1 MTQTHKFPYK
11 WRLTDGYPT
20 PGIEYHGCV
29 SRKTND
35 KKVRQK
41 GCRELLRC
49 NMEQKIIDINL
60 LVENKGQIN
69 GVPENPRKIKKER
82 LGALEKS
89 IKDAPEMLN
98 LRELLVFPHNGKY
111 IVIGGNMRLKA
122 CKKLGYTQL
131 PCKIIDDDTPVEK
144 LKEYIIK
151 DNNAFGDDDFSKL
164 KLDWNIADLQGW
176 GMDIDF
182 DEKLKARCDLKPQ
195 ISHVTK
201 SGLFVLC
208 NFRKSKKQTDAT
220 ILSIKE
226 NTDNAEVFA
235 DEFILLI
242 QKIIHAPD
250 GWCIITAPK
259 RRHKEMNFAEKICE
273 IASDKT
279 LEPFLLHKYPT
290 NAIIK
295 ASSGNPNFLLEE
307 SLSLQ

>member
-1 MTQTHKFPYK
+1 
-11 WRLTDGYPT
+11 
-20 PGIEYHGCV
+20 
-29 SRKTND
+29 
-35 KKVRQK
+35 
-41 GCRELLRC
+41 
-49 NMEQKIIDINL
+49 MEIKDINIKDL
-60 LVENKGQIN
+60 LPNNGQIE
-69 GVPENPRKIKKER
+69 GVPANPRKIKKER
-82 LGALEKS
+82 LAALEKS

-131 PCKIIDDDTPVEK
+131 PCKVLDVDTPLEK

-201 SGLFVLC
+201 SNLFVLC
-208 NFRKSKKQTDAT
+208 NFKKSKKQTDAT

-226 NTDNAEVFA
+226 NTDNAEFFA
-235 DEFILLI
+235 DEFILLL

-273 IASDKT
+273 ITSKKTGIPFYKDVFLCKNLKKIDPEFTITKEINENNIILYDDIITTGSTLLAMCQLLQDKN
-279 LEPFLLHKYPT
+279 LMCFAGI
-290 NAIIK
+290 N
-295 ASSGNPNFLLEE
+295 NN
-307 SLSLQ
+307 

>member
-1 MTQTHKFPYK
+1 
-11 WRLTDGYPT
+11 
-20 PGIEYHGCV
+20 
-29 SRKTND
+29 
-35 KKVRQK
+35 
-41 GCRELLRC
+41 
-49 NMEQKIIDINL
+49 MEQKIIDINL

-69 GVPENPRKIKKER
+69 GVPGNPRKIKKER
-82 LGALEKS
+82 LAALEKS

-164 KLDWNIADLQGW
+164 KLDWNIVDLQGW

-235 DEFILLI
+235 DEFILLL

-279 LEPFLLHKYPT
+279 GITFYKDVFSCKNLKKIDPEFTITKNINENNIILYDDIITTGSTLL
-290 NAIIK
+290 AMCQ
-295 ASSGNPNFLLEE
+295 LLQDKN
-307 SLSLQ
+307 LICIAGINNN